1 MGGGRQG
8 GGEAQQRSSL
18 AERMGG
24 TQIKVVM
31 EGKVKKEASLSS
43 SHLYKG
49 GQVPILERLFRSR
62 GERVLVADYT

>member
-1 MGGGRQG
+1 MLI
-8 GGEAQQRSSL
+8 GGENGRNSDQ
-18 AERMGG
+18 
-24 TQIKVVM
+24 VVM

-49 GQVPILERLFRSR
+49 HQVPILERLFRSR